1 MNKSYQRSKEERQ
14 RLAESVEQRGLA
26 EGNTPQPTTTGTQRP
41 DTVSSGLQRVRE
53 TAQRDNYAVPYNL
66 DSLNLFRYELSRAWL
81 RTLRRRSQKARS
93 PT

>member
-1 MNKSYQRSKEERQ
+1 MYANGKSDKLIRARKQMNKSYQRSKEERQ

-53 TAQRDNYAVPYNL
+53 AAQRDNYAVPYNL
-66 DSLNLFRYELSRAWL
+66 V
-81 RTLRRRSQKARS
+81 
-93 PT
+93 

>member
-53 TAQRDNYAVPYNL
+53 AAHQRTISPPTPEAGAVSGSPARTDLVFREGHPYRNL
-66 DSLNLFRYELSRAWL
+66 
-81 RTLRRRSQKARS
+81 T
-93 PT
+93 